1 MSSTSASSA
10 SSSSGSSSDESTSA
24 SERDGAATASTSERE
39 RPSALPVASA
49 SPVAGPTPPKPKSR
63 RKKRR
68 ARKPAPIAVNLVNC
82 KYPLLRTVQKKLGW
96 REVGDDDDWQLYWTD
111 TSVAIERVMKLKP
124 TQKIN
129 HFTGMLEICRKK
141 QLAKNLARMAAAFPD
156 EFTFAPET
164 FVLPAEMD
172 AFAEQFRSSAGGKR
186 RRTFIL
192 KPDAGCQG
200 KGIALCQNIDQAT
213 RALRDLGTLTEDGK
227 PGSTSVVAQKYLTR
241 PFLID
246 GYKFDLRVYALVL
259 CADPLR
265 VFVFND
271 GLARFCTERYA
282 TPKAENLRETCMHLT
297 NYAVNKHNENF
308 VRNTDAADTGGEGS
322 KWSIQGLR
330 DWMEDE
336 ELDFDKVWADVTDL
350 VVKTII
356 SAQPVL
362 AHNYARVLPP
372 ESGNDG
378 YSCFEILGL
387 DVMLDED
394 LKPWLIEVNHSPSFT
409 ADSPLDLSVKE
420 ELISDAIELVRI
432 DPRAIKRAQAEEKA
446 SSLSR
451 LMGGARVG
459 SKSGATAADC
469 DSSKTRLT
477 PEEIVERRA
486 ACVAARERWEE
497 NHSGSFDI
505 AYPSPDFAK
514 QKLYE
519 RLLVGARAS
528 FDEHGSHARV
538 RDVLAQAKEKAR
550 RRVTEEE
557 VKMLFVDRGLRVPYG
572 EKFRRAVEA
581 ASGERDATGKV
592 SWASVGPAVKLPL
605 PARPGWD
612 KNTRSD
618 RPIIDASP
626 IDRSI
631 PSAFAS
637 ASASAP
643 PRPERPAPVDVPPT
657 GSIPIAARPTPP
669 PRASA
674 AALTD
679 HREETLRRLL
689 ASREAEARAAAA
701 TAAAKAG
708 VPAPKSP
715 GYYATL
721 KAMLGSRPAP
731 GVAATAPSKGG
742 GKGIFS
748 GIRNA
753 GGRFGGSRGATTT
766 TTSSTITSSTTTT
779 NSTTKSTASAAFAAS
794 RAREREKLHA
804 EIVGSIPV
812 ASGGFGLASQPKTS
826 RRDGIAAESRSISAA
841 ATSAGTMGVLG
852 AGFAPVSSRR
862 GTRRVAN

>member
-10 SSSSGSSSDESTSA
+10 SSSSGSSSDECTSA
-24 SERDGAATASTSERE
+24 SERDGAATASTSEPE
-39 RPSALPVASA
+39 RPSALPVAPP
-49 SPVAGPTPPKPKSR
+49 SPVEGPTPPKPKPR

-141 QLAKNLARMAAAFPD
+141 QLAKNLARMSAAFPD
-156 EFTFAPET
+156 EFTFAPKT
-164 FVLPAEMD
+164 FILPAEMD
-172 AFAEQFRSSAGGKR
+172 IFAEQFRSSTGGKR

-213 RALRDLGTLTEDGK
+213 RALRDLGTLMEDGK

-271 GLARFCTERYA
+271 GLVRFCTERYA
-282 TPKAENLRETCMHLT
+282 PPKAENLRETCMHLT

-308 VRNTDAADTGGEGS
+308 VRNTDATDTGGGEGS

-336 ELDFDKVWADVTDL
+336 DLDFDEVWADVTDL

-459 SKSGATAADC
+459 SNSGAKTADG
-469 DSSKTRLT
+469 DPPKTRLT

-505 AYPSPDFAK
+505 AYPSLDFAK
-514 QKLYE
+514 QRLYR
-519 RLLVGARAS
+519 RLLEGARAS

-557 VKMLFVDRGLRVPYG
+557 VKMLFADRGLRVPYG

-581 ASGERDATGKV
+581 ASGERDATGRV

-626 IDRSI
+626 VDRSI
-631 PSAFAS
+631 PSAFGT
-637 ASASAP
+637 SASAP
-643 PRPERPAPVDVPPT
+643 PRSERPAPVDVPPT
-657 GSIPIAARPTPP
+657 GSIPIAARPPP
-669 PRASA
+669 PARASA
-674 AALTD
+674 ATLTD

-689 ASREAEARAAAA
+689 ASREAEAEAAAA

-708 VPAPKSP
+708 AAAPKSP

-742 GKGIFS
+742 GKGVFS
-748 GIRNA
+748 AIRNA
-753 GGRFGGSRGATTT
+753 GGGIGGSRGAT
-766 TTSSTITSSTTTT
+766 SSTMTRSTT
-779 NSTTKSTASAAFAAS
+779 NSTTKSTKSNASATFDAS

-826 RRDGIAAESRSISAA
+826 RRRDGIAAESRSISAA
-841 ATSAGTMGVLG
+841 TTGAGTMGVLG
-852 AGFAPVSSRR
+852 AGFAHVSSRR

>member
-1 MSSTSASSA
+1 M
-10 SSSSGSSSDESTSA
+10 
-24 SERDGAATASTSERE
+24 
-39 RPSALPVASA
+39 
-49 SPVAGPTPPKPKSR
+49 
-63 RKKRR
+63 
-68 ARKPAPIAVNLVNC
+68 
-82 KYPLLRTVQKKLGW
+82 
-96 REVGDDDDWQLYWTD
+96 
-111 TSVAIERVMKLKP
+111 
-124 TQKIN
+124 
-129 HFTGMLEICRKK
+129 
-141 QLAKNLARMAAAFPD
+141 
-156 EFTFAPET
+156 
-164 FVLPAEMD
+164 
-172 AFAEQFRSSAGGKR
+172 
-186 RRTFIL
+186 
-192 KPDAGCQG
+192 
-200 KGIALCQNIDQAT
+200 
-213 RALRDLGTLTEDGK
+213 
-227 PGSTSVVAQKYLTR
+227 
-241 PFLID
+241 
-246 GYKFDLRVYALVL
+246 
-259 CADPLR
+259 
-265 VFVFND
+265 
-271 GLARFCTERYA
+271 
-282 TPKAENLRETCMHLT
+282 
-297 NYAVNKHNENF
+297 NKHNENF
-308 VRNTDAADTGGEGS
+308 VRNTDATDTGGGEGS

-336 ELDFDKVWADVTDL
+336 DLDFDEVWADVTDL

-459 SKSGATAADC
+459 SNSGAKTADG
-469 DSSKTRLT
+469 DPPKTRLT

-505 AYPSPDFAK
+505 AYPSLDFAK
-514 QKLYE
+514 QRLYR
-519 RLLVGARAS
+519 RLLEGARAS

-557 VKMLFVDRGLRVPYG
+557 VKMLFADRGLRVPYG

-581 ASGERDATGKV
+581 ASGERDATGRV

-626 IDRSI
+626 VDRSI
-631 PSAFAS
+631 PSAFGT
-637 ASASAP
+637 SASAP
-643 PRPERPAPVDVPPT
+643 PRSERPAPVDVPPT
-657 GSIPIAARPTPP
+657 GSIPIAARPPP
-669 PRASA
+669 PARASA
-674 AALTD
+674 ATLTD

-689 ASREAEARAAAA
+689 ASREAEAEAAAA
-701 TAAAKAG
+701 TAAAAG
-708 VPAPKSP
+708 AAAPKSP

-742 GKGIFS
+742 GKGVFS
-748 GIRNA
+748 AIRNA
-753 GGRFGGSRGATTT
+753 GGGIGGSRGAT
-766 TTSSTITSSTTTT
+766 SSTTTRSTT
-779 NSTTKSTASAAFAAS
+779 NSTTKSTKSNASATFDAS
-794 RAREREKLHA
+794 RARGSGKNSTRRSSVRFPSRAVDSGWRRSRRRRGGEMGSRQISVHLGGDNGRGNDGRPGRGVRACILQARDTTGRELN
-804 EIVGSIPV
+804 
-812 ASGGFGLASQPKTS
+812 FGLEIERGIETRSTLVRSERSGSEPEPARRHMTMRFSVIFRRRSLCS
-826 RRDGIAAESRSISAA
+826 R
-841 ATSAGTMGVLG
+841 L
-852 AGFAPVSSRR
+852 
-862 GTRRVAN
+862 